1 MLGDLQRNGMRV
13 VREPADADV
22 IIVNT
27 CAFVEEAKSESIAAV
42 IEAAQLKAD
51 RKSPARGL
59 FVTGCLAQRYAD
71 ELAAELPEVDAVVV
85 RRAHGCGPSFAREP
99 TAAVL
104 RPLGP
109 LALCPFPLPAVYSG
123 GTVLVLRP
131 GCILPQSV
139 SPRLPSIEPP
149 PSPAT
154 NPEAARSSP
163 AASAQGFEHYAEL
176 PEKVRGL
183 RLDWEGGNPESAPNQ
198 QPLFSPKS
206 AAPVQPRASPKL
218 GLITISLCGL
228 PRGGQSH
235 IIPCS
240 ACLGARLHPIA
251 CAWQV
256 LSLLSDGAEA
266 RAGEGL
272 GDVLVGEA
280 TVPFRQEEDRVRSAA
295 ELIWNRSREP
305 ELSPKSCDRCRPIAA
320 LLIRSSAAPIPPD

>member
-1 MLGDLQRNGMRV
+1 MRV

-149 PSPAT
+149 PRLPLTQRRHDRAPLPPRRALSTMPSYPRRSAGCAWIGREET
-154 NPEAARSSP
+154 PNQPQISSP
-163 AASAQGFEHYAEL
+163 C
-176 PEKVRGL
+176 
-183 RLDWEGGNPESAPNQ
+183 SAPNQ